1 MPDPQLIRMID
12 ALLPQTQCGQCGHPG
27 CRPYAEAI
35 AAGEA
40 INHCVPGGQ
49 PTIDALA
56 GLLQQP
62 TLALDPEYGVSPT
75 RRLVAYIREAECIG
89 CTKCIQA
96 CPVDAIVGAA
106 KLMHTVMIDEC
117 TGCDLCV
124 APCPVDCI
132 DMVPGPDI
140 PVTWHRPGI
149 ADPAT
154 QRIILLPADAPTP
167 AELASKQRA
176 ERARRRFET
185 HQARVAAEEAGKA
198 ARRQAR
204 QDSTT
209 EIAATTPV
217 ADTSLLMIAAAM
229 ARSQLKKA
237 EKQLA
242 ALQARG
248 ESGAD
253 LEASLP
259 ALRAAASQAQTA
271 LEQAQRG
278 EAVTAAA
285 LPVTAAEAP
294 TATPPAQPEPAPVRT
309 GPGSKRVRTTGEI
322 R

>member
-1 MPDPQLIRMID
+1 MPDAKLIRLID

-27 CRPYAEAI
+27 CQPYAEAI

-49 PTIDALA
+49 TTIDALA
-56 GLLQQP
+56 GLLDKP

-75 RRLVAYIREAECIG
+75 HRLVAYIREAECIG

-140 PVTWHRPGI
+140 PVTWHRPGLI
-149 ADPAT
+149 DPASGHV
-154 QRIILLPADAPTP
+154 QPSPPAP
-167 AELASKQRA
+167 ASALEEASR
-176 ERARRRFET
+176 ERADRARSRFLA
-185 HQARVAAEEAGKA
+185 HKARLAAIEADRA
-198 ARRQAR
+198 ARRDAR
-204 QDSTT
+204 QQAAGTT
-209 EIAATTPV
+209 ATSAADLGP
-217 ADTSLLMIAAAM
+217 LMIAAAM
-229 ARSQLKKA
+229 ARSQLKKV

-242 ALQARG
+242 ALQARA
-248 ESGAD
+248 AD
-253 LEASLP
+253 TTELDAALP
-259 ALRAAASQAQTA
+259 GLRATASQAQTA

-278 EAVTAAA
+278 EAPDTTSPSFSTPTEPEAQQETAPEAAA
-285 LPVTAAEAP
+285 PVK
-294 TATPPAQPEPAPVRT
+294 T
-309 GPGSKRVRTTGEI
+309 GPGSKRVRTTGDI